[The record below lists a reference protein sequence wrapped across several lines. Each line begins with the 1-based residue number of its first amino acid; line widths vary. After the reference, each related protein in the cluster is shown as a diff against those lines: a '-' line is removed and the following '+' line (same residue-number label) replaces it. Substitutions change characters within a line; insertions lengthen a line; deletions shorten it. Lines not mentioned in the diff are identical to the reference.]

1 MTSVR
6 IDTRSGW
13 LNGRQPA
20 MIQAAQQALSEAF
33 RVLDIASDVILQEHD
48 ATRFAA
54 PPEAS
59 ARFTRVEVQTL
70 PVAHAGIKHRLY
82 RALVAGFGELGV
94 DGTEIKIVIIEVAHE
109 NWGIDG
115 GRPASDV
122 LTIEPPNLG
131 P

>member
-6 IDTRSGW
+6 IDTKAGW
-13 LNGRQPA
+13 LDGRQAA
-20 MIQAAQQALSEAF
+20 MIQTAQQALSEAF

-48 ATRFAA
+48 ADRFTA

-59 ARFTRVEVQTL
+59 VRFTRVEVHSP
-70 PVAHAGIKHRLY
+70 PVAHAGIKRRLY
-82 RALVAGFGELGV
+82 RALVAGLGELGV
-94 DGTEIKIVIIEVAHE
+94 AATDIKIVIIEVAHE

-122 LTIEPPNLG
+122 LTIEPPGLG